1 MLMNNALYNIHSYPS
16 DYKKII
22 ELYDTNK
29 EKSFERI
36 FVSIYQWFDANM
48 AAPLGA
54 VFDLLQSDNLNN
66 IIFEHLDSRIQ
77 TILQKNGFLSH
88 FGYSNLVDTYGSTIS
103 YQKMKPDDGR
113 YFREY
118 VSTEFLNRSELP
130 AMSKGLHKKM
140 MEIMLELFNNAQIH
154 SETEHIY
161 TCGQFFRN
169 RHTIAFCIVDTG
181 IGFKQRFINRF
192 KKDDVNSVDVIRWAI
207 GDKNTT
213 KQNVSG
219 GLGLAILSEFI
230 KRNKGKLQIIS
241 YDGFYETNGTG
252 ETVETFD
259 KCFPG
264 TIVNVEFRT
273 DDPCNY
279 SLVSESNKENLF

>member
-1 MLMNNALYNIHSYPS
+1 MSNTLWNIHSQPS
-16 DYKKII
+16 DYKKIA

-29 EKSFERI
+29 EKSFEQISVALR
-36 FVSIYQWFDANM
+36 QWFDANM

-54 VFDLLQSDNLNN
+54 VFDLLQSDLNN
-66 IIFEHLDSRIQ
+66 IIFEHIDSSIQ

-88 FGYSNLVDTYGSTIS
+88 FGYSNLVDTYHSTIS
-103 YQKMKPDDGR
+103 YQKMKPADGR

-140 MEIMLELFNNAQIH
+140 MEVMLELFNNAQLH

-169 RHTIAFCIVDTG
+169 RQTIAFCIVDTG

-192 KKDDVNSVDVIRWAI
+192 KKENVNSVEVIRWAI
-207 GDKNTT
+207 KDKSTT
-213 KQNVSG
+213 KQDISG

-230 KRNKGKLQIIS
+230 KLNKGKLQIIS
-241 YDGFYETNGTG
+241 YDGFYESNGVG
-252 ETVETFD
+252 EKVEILD

-273 DDPCNY
+273 DDLRNY
-279 SLVSESNKENLF
+279 SLVSESNKKDLF